1 MEKEEMVGECRKAG
15 LRDTEV
21 EPQKLPQ
28 RIERNELIELLPHK
42 GKMFL
47 LSRVTSHNAAEH
59 TITSEYDITSE
70 CIFYE
75 AEADG
80 VPTWVGFEFM
90 AQGISALTGI
100 TNREIGRKPRPGFI
114 LSVREFKASVGYL
127 LNNTTIMM
135 KIKED
140 YRADKTYSYNCALFA
155 SRDDS
160 IPAATA
166 TITVMETDDIHSLFK
181 GREVADK

>member
-1 MEKEEMVGECRKAG
+1 MEEMK
-15 LRDTEV
+15 TEV
-21 EPQKLPQ
+21 TPQKLPQ
-28 RIERNELIELLPHK
+28 RIEHDDLIELLPHK

-47 LSRVTSHNAAEH
+47 LSRVTSHNSLEH
-59 TITSEYDITSE
+59 TIESEYDITPQ

-75 AEADG
+75 PQADG

-100 TNREIGRKPRPGFI
+100 TNKEMGLRPRPGFI
-114 LSVREFKASVGYL
+114 LSVREFKAATGYL
-127 LNNTTIMM
+127 KNNTTIVMR
-135 KIKED
+135 IKED

-155 SRDDS
+155 SQSDS
-160 IPAATA
+160 EPTATA

-181 GREVADK
+181 GR

>member
-1 MEKEEMVGECRKAG
+1 MEE
-15 LRDTEV
+15 TEV
-21 EPQKLPQ
+21 APQKLPQ
-28 RIERNELIELLPHK
+28 RIEREDLIELLPHK

-47 LSRVTSHNAAEH
+47 LTRVTEHNVAEH
-59 TITSEYDITSE
+59 TITSEYDITSD

-114 LSVREFKASVGYL
+114 LSVREFKASQGYL
-127 LNNTTIMM
+127 KNNTTIMM

-140 YRADKTYSYNCALFA
+140 YRSDKTYSYNCALFA
-155 SRDDS
+155 NRGDS
-160 IPAATA
+160 EAAASA

-181 GREVADK
+181 ETDTK

>member
-1 MEKEEMVGECRKAG
+1 MEEMK
-15 LRDTEV
+15 TEV

-28 RIERNELIELLPHK
+28 RIEKDALIELLPHK

-47 LSRVTSHNAAEH
+47 LSRVVSHDAKAH
-59 TITSEYDITSE
+59 TITSEYDITPD

-75 AEADG
+75 AEAGG

-114 LSVREFKASVGYL
+114 LSVREFKSSAGYL
-127 LNNTTIMM
+127 KNNTTIMM
-135 KIKED
+135 KIRED
-140 YRADKTYSYNCALFA
+140 YRCDKTYSYVCALFA
-155 SRDDS
+155 HRDDS
-160 IPAATA
+160 VPVATA
-166 TITVMETDDIHSLFK
+166 TITVMETDDIHTLFK
-181 GREVADK
+181 GQASADN